1 MKLVIE
7 EKPSVAMALAQVVS
21 ATARKD
27 GIWKEMVILFPGVWD
42 IW

>member
-1 MKLVIE
+1 MKLVIA
-7 EKPSVAMALAQVVS
+7 EKPSVAMALAQGSVPQHE
-21 ATARKD
+21 KM